1 MFGSVR
7 QTRWGLV
14 SPRLRSESPPS
25 PHQTWLTVD
34 PPFGMVSPGE
44 TAQITFTVT
53 VDDAVAR
60 DVSLGRE
67 ITFPTAAAAASA
79 PAVGG
84 LLEEILVLRVE
95 RSRDHYLAVVA
106 AVLPSAF
113 GCSLA
118 QLARRPEPMRALGL
132 TATATIA
139 MNVAA
144 GITLGAVPSA
154 TNAAAAVLATGG
166 NSAQQAAAAAR
177 AAGPAPPD
185 LTAGSHR
192 LSELLAEDE
201 SDEAAATL
209 RPGDSSRKGSA
220 VLSVPKEIWRL
231 VDAIYRRCAPLLA
244 SISTCAATALL
255 TPLSRMRFVFLGEWT
270 PEVFFRRPACQQR
283 PPLSVRRSILAIRS
297 PKTPTHA
304 LSPRSTTV
312 SY

>member
-1 MFGSVR
+1 MI
-7 QTRWGLV
+7 
-14 SPRLRSESPPS
+14 
-25 PHQTWLTVD
+25 
-34 PPFGMVSPGE
+34 SPGE
-44 TAQITFTVT
+44 TARVTLTAT

-60 DVSLGRE
+60 DISLGRE
-67 ITFPTAAAAASA
+67 IAFPVAAAAAAA

-95 RSRDHYLAVVA
+95 RSRDHYIAVVA

-132 TATATIA
+132 TATATLA
-139 MNVAA
+139 MNNAA

-166 NSAQQAAAAAR
+166 NQAQQAAAAAR

-201 SDEAAATL
+201 ADDPSVTL

-231 VDAIYRRCAPLLA
+231 VDVIYRRCAHTPSSLSSLCVP
-244 SISTCAATALL
+244 CA
-255 TPLSRMRFVFLGEWT
+255 TPLHLCVVALQGYGHAWHFSDT
-270 PEVFFRRPACQQR
+270 RPASRGRCNSR
-283 PPLSVRRSILAIRS
+283 GARHRRSTS
-297 PKTPTHA
+297 
-304 LSPRSTTV
+304 S
-312 SY
+312 